1 MTEEN
6 SDEWTFVPPKKSSS
20 RKGNT
25 TKKRQ
30 SQLAKARQLYS
41 TIHHDEKDNN
51 NDTKNKP
58 QDTEALKQRLIL
70 TIDKCI
76 REMKEFG
83 QGQGHQTTK
92 HKNHLFDLQTLV
104 KSIQD
109 AVKSNESIDDNDE
122 CEHERGRIDEIICYG
137 IGNFYGARDNRYNA
151 PLVQLACVLALREAL
166 SKEAN
171 VDVSNDSQEELQVDV
186 DQVSIVY
193 FEPFIKPIERE
204 VLAHYHVK
212 VLDSNEQGKRRV
224 AKDCRIYDDAS
235 SLNPSP
241 SNRISTC
248 STLFYMPHCPM
259 RLYSNVLWAN
269 WEKELILGGR
279 MIIFGNSFKA
289 YDERII
295 SFEKKKGDKTNA
307 IFPLL
312 PYSCEVDILSL
323 ALKEFSRNRS
333 RDGLST
339 NMNSMNTLCGQ
350 DLEMAFNDCVVI
362 SFQDDASIPF
372 PSQPDEY
379 IVAKDGDGELI

>member
-1 MTEEN
+1 MTEES

-25 TKKRQ
+25 TKKRE
-30 SQLAKARQLYS
+30 SQLAKARQLYN
-41 TIHHDEKDNN
+41 TIHDDENDND

-58 QDTEALKQRLIL
+58 QHTEALKKRLIL

-76 REMKEFG
+76 SEMKEFG

-92 HKNHLFDLQTLV
+92 YKHHLFDLQTLV

-109 AVKSNESIDDNDE
+109 AANSNESIDDNDE
-122 CEHERGRIDEIICYG
+122 CERERGRIDEIICYG

-171 VDVSNDSQEELQVDV
+171 VDVSNDSQEELQLDV

-212 VLDSNEQGKRRV
+212 VLDSNEQGKRRI
-224 AKDCRIYDDAS
+224 AKDCQTHDDAS
-235 SLNPSP
+235 SPSP
-241 SNRISTC
+241 SKRTSTC

-295 SFEKKKGDKTNA
+295 SSEKKKGDKTNA

-312 PYSCEVDILSL
+312 PYSCEVDVLSL
-323 ALKEFSRNRS
+323 TLKEFSRNRS
-333 RDGLST
+333 RDGHSM

-362 SFQDDASIPF
+362 YFQDDASIPF

>member
-1 MTEEN
+1 MKES

-25 TKKRQ
+25 TKKRET
-30 SQLAKARQLYS
+30 QLAKARQLYN
-41 TIHHDEKDNN
+41 TIHSNNDDDENDNDNN
-51 NDTKNKP
+51 P
-58 QDTEALKQRLIL
+58 QDTEELKQRLIA
-70 TIDKCI
+70 TIDKCV

-83 QGQGHQTTK
+83 QGQEHQTTK
-92 HKNHLFDLQTLV
+92 HKHNLFDLQTLV

-109 AVKSNESIDDNDE
+109 AANANGSKDE
-122 CEHERGRIDEIICYG
+122 KDERERGHIDEIICYG

-166 SKEAN
+166 SIQAN
-171 VDVSNDSQEELQVDV
+171 VVESNDNSNKIQEELQLDV

-204 VLAHYHVK
+204 LLAHYHVK
-212 VLDSNEQGKRRV
+212 VLDSNEQGKRRI
-224 AKDCRIYDDAS
+224 ANDRRTHDDAS
-235 SLNPSP
+235 STSPSP
-241 SNRISTC
+241 SKHTDMC

-269 WEKELILGGR
+269 WKKELILGGR

-289 YDERII
+289 YDEHII
-295 SFEKKKGDKTNA
+295 SSEKKKGDKTNA
-307 IFPLL
+307 IYPLL
-312 PYSCEVDILSL
+312 PYACEVDVLSL
-323 ALKEFSRNRS
+323 TLKEFSRNRS
-333 RDGLST
+333 RDGHS
-339 NMNSMNTLCGQ
+339 MNSVSTLCGQ

-362 SFQDDASIPF
+362 SFQDDESIRF